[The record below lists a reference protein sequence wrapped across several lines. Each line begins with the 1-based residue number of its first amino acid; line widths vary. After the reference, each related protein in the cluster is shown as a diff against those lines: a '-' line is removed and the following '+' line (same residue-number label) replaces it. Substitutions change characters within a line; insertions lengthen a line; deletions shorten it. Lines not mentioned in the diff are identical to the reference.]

1 MPGAIIRH
9 PVAAPLPPLPVT
21 PADLNHLLSR
31 LRDTE
36 TALVRVRRTAETRG
50 LLLKRCLGACR
61 AMAGLLRLQG
71 IEGEQLELADM
82 VVAAIHGHLE
92 DHGLG

>member
-1 MPGAIIRH
+1 
-9 PVAAPLPPLPVT
+9 VAAPLPPLPVT

-36 TALVRVRRTAETRG
+36 TALVRARRTAETRG

-61 AMAGLLRLQG
+61 AMAGLLRLHG
-71 IEGEQLELADM
+71 VGGEQLQLADL
-82 VVAAIHGHLE
+82 VVYAIDGHLK
-92 DHGLG
+92 DHGLA